1 MLAINVALLTPA
13 GIALRRKYE
22 VSLRVV
28 MAVARTDAATADSA
42 TGRNV
47 QTAHTTGARLMARA
61 LGIPR
66 SGRTY
71 RKARDI
77 IRLLGFM
84 VVTDEGRYLTKTERL
99 EAALR
104 ADPNSRR
111 PAQRRKASTRV
122 FTMSKQLVEK
132 IGHPPRRGSTNSNL
146 TSGSTNQ
153 KRAKARRASPKPT
166 KWELPLQR
174 LAGKLVNEVTFLR
187 SVHPRDI
194 CRGLHAAGITP
205 EWWTPHDV
213 ARAMYATVTG
223 QRWTAPAEL
232 SNPVGYFRYLLSTIT
247 PEGVRAH
254 VERKQKAAADRQKRL
269 ASAVAAKPL
278 TPPTIS
284 PDKIALLR
292 AALAGKAIMESP
304 QPSGVNEYASA

>member
-1 MLAINVALLTPA
+1 MAAINIALLSPA

-22 VSLRVV
+22 VSLRIV
-28 MAVARTDAATADSA
+28 MAVARTDAATADSG

-47 QTAHTTGARLMARA
+47 QTSHTTGARRMAYA

-84 VVTDEGRYLTKTERL
+84 VVIDEGRYLTKTERL
-99 EAALR
+99 EAALK

-122 FTMSKQLVEK
+122 FTMNQQLVEK
-132 IGHPPRRGSTNSNL
+132 IGHLPRRGSTTSNL

-194 CRGLHAAGITP
+194 CRGLDAAGISAD
-205 EWWTPHDV
+205 WWTPHDV

-254 VERKQKAAADRQKRL
+254 VERKQKAAADRQERL

-278 TPPTIS
+278 TPTIIS
-284 PDKIALLR
+284 PSVIERLR
-292 AALAGKAIMESP
+292 AALRGKTIMDSP
-304 QPSGVNEYASA
+304 QPIEVNDHASA